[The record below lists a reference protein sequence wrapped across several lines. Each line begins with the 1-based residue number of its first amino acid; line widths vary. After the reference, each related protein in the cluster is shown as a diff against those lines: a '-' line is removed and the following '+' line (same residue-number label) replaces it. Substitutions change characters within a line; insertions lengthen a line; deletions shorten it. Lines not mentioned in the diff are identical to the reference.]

1 MLKAT
6 YTDTGIFLEK
16 LTESVEGLV
25 IQRVVLNLRLG
36 NRLVVESSYASL
48 LLPADLSGVT
58 ELEAIAQKLSPEI
71 LQLDSCDSEW
81 VEVTLRGTWITT
93 AADGDEGVFAVELE
107 ANAECCLFELW
118 RRSQSQ
124 SAGLINPAARSR

>member
-36 NRLVVESSYASL
+36 RRLVVESSYASL
-48 LLPADLSGVT
+48 LLPADLSGVA
-58 ELEAIAQKLSPEI
+58 ELDAIAQKLSSEI
-71 LQLDSCDSEW
+71 LQLTPCDSEW

-93 AADGDEGVFAVELE
+93 AADGDEGIFAVELE
-107 ANAECCLFELW
+107 AEAERCLFELW

-124 SAGLINPAARSR
+124 SADLTNPAARRR